1 MVPFYMLRNMSQSRI
16 IQDKVNPRV
25 SPRPKDNHSV
35 TGVSFP
41 EVFNDLKDTGHDNEA
56 GEEDDCHSE

>member
-1 MVPFYMLRNMSQSRI
+1 MVPFYMLRNMSQSRT

-25 SPRPKDNHSV
+25 NPRPKVNHSV

-41 EVFNDLKDTGHDNEA
+41 EVFDDLKDAGHHNEA